1 MKKIL
6 LILFLSITTL
16 ILAQSKDQE
25 STATRNKSIENLSA
39 YPNPL
44 ITETKISFL
53 SKSRTSAILKVKNLL
68 GKTVYSKA
76 FTIKKGENSITFY
89 KNSLESGMYI
99 YSLQTVSEIVS
110 KRLVIK

>member
-6 LILFLSITTL
+6 LILFIFITTVT
-16 ILAQSKDQE
+16 LAQSKNQE
-25 STATRNKSIENLSA
+25 SILIQKNAIENLGA

-44 ITETKISFL
+44 LTETKISFR
-53 SKSRTSAILKVKNLL
+53 SKENTSAILKIKNLL
-68 GKTVYSKA
+68 GKTVHSKA
-76 FTIKKGENSITFY
+76 FTVKKGENSITFY

-99 YSLQTVSEIVS
+99 YSVQTASQIVS

>member
-6 LILFLSITTL
+6 LILFLCITTVT
-16 ILAQSKDQE
+16 LAQSKEQE
-25 STATRNKSIENLSA
+25 PTAKRKHSIENLHA

-44 ITETKISFL
+44 ITETKISFN
-53 SKSRTSAILKVKNLL
+53 SNSNTSGILKVKNLL

-76 FTIKKGENSITFY
+76 FTVKKGGNSITFY

-99 YSLQTVSEIVS
+99 YSLQTASEIVS